1 MVKKVSIKSPGSKF
15 TPESDDEWV
24 SSRELTKR
32 LTVDVPVSF
41 HSRLK
46 IASVKLGLTMGD
58 IVREAIE
65 YKLDNVKEK

>member
-15 TPESDDEWV
+15 TPESDHEWV

-65 YKLDNVKEK
+65 YKLDSVKDK